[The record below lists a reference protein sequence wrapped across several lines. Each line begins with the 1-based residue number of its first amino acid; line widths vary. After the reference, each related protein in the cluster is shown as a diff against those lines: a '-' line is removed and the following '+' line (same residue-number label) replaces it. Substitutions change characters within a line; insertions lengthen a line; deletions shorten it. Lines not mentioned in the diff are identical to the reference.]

1 MNDQVLLEVDES
13 LKLLVRLTA
22 LNAIKGLSQR
32 EQISLLS
39 QSGFSPKQIA
49 ELVGTSSNTV
59 SVELSRSR
67 KVKSGSK

>member
-1 MNDQVLLEVDES
+1 MNDKLLLEASEN

-22 LNAIKGLSQR
+22 LNAIKGLPQR

-39 QSGFSPKQIA
+39 QGGFSPKQIA

-67 KVKSGSK
+67 KVKKAEK